1 MKKMADSREG
11 QQAIEANKSH
21 IDIFVPLPPIASWKM
36 IERISLNIGRKH
48 YCATSVEDLLGLDRV
63 RAGDRVVVTM
73 AKDDFEQER
82 RQAAE
87 SGRGSSI
94 EGKIK
99 SLRNAG
105 AMVEVQEILFLME
118 FGNSV
123 MLLDMKR
130 TGLFHLRHVNL
141 LALVRYSGGY
151 SPGVFALN
159 LANSQLPSVLVEVG
173 DLEISI
179 SRDISLVLKQKYPF
193 KYQMVPWKVTCVSRH
208 VSKWNPMSV
217 SVKRVNEPMSWI
229 QMATFL
235 LSFSVFA

>member
-1 MKKMADSREG
+1 MISGLFLPTHEKMADSREG

-36 IERISLNIGRKH
+36 IERISLDIGRKH
-48 YCATSVEDLLGLDRV
+48 YCATSVEDLLALDRV

-87 SGRGSSI
+87 SGSASSI

-123 MLLDMKR
+123 MLLDMKW

-141 LALVRYSGGY
+141 RS
-151 SPGVFALN
+151 FFI
-159 LANSQLPSVLVEVG
+159 QE
-173 DLEISI
+173 DT
-179 SRDISLVLKQKYPF
+179 
-193 KYQMVPWKVTCVSRH
+193 VPVPACLH
-208 VSKWNPMSV
+208 
-217 SVKRVNEPMSWI
+217 
-229 QMATFL
+229 
-235 LSFSVFA
+235 

>member
-105 AMVEVQEILFLME
+105 AMVEVQEILFLIGCSCHCHDGIILLLL
-118 FGNSV
+118 FGIQFFFTCGRST
-123 MLLDMKR
+123 R
-130 TGLFHLRHVNL
+130 SR
-141 LALVRYSGGY
+141 
-151 SPGVFALN
+151 SPARRR
-159 LANSQLPSVLVEVG
+159 
-173 DLEISI
+173 I
-179 SRDISLVLKQKYPF
+179 
-193 KYQMVPWKVTCVSRH
+193 
-208 VSKWNPMSV
+208 
-217 SVKRVNEPMSWI
+217 
-229 QMATFL
+229 
-235 LSFSVFA
+235 